1 MWNGILWLVSCVLL
15 VLLGLCCYDMV
26 IFVPSY
32 LENGKMLVLAQGK
45 FGLLGSLIAL
55 VLKFHLK

>member
-1 MWNGILWLVSCVLL
+1 MWNGILWLVSCVLFS
-15 VLLGLCCYDMV
+15 LCCYDMV

-45 FGLLGSLIAL
+45 FGLIGSLISTK
-55 VLKFHLK
+55 VSLKIM

>member
-1 MWNGILWLVSCVLL
+1 MWNGILWLVSC

-45 FGLLGSLIAL
+45 FGLIGSLIAL